1 VVVQS
6 NHSYRTMW
14 TSEMTTDNP
23 FKDSFMLSLSNISF
37 QTHPHPLGKSY
48 LFHFLWIDMFIYI
61 SVYSFADFVI
71 SLSLLLFWFSRK
83 IIFILVILD
92 GYVLHIFRSSFFRG
106 ICVTHTLTSYENINI
121 ERNKVKKNPNFLHSN
136 LLSKQKMGI

>member
-1 VVVQS
+1 MVVRS
-6 NHSYRTMW
+6 DHSYRTMW

-83 IIFILVILD
+83 IIFILVTLN
-92 GYVLHIFRSSFFRG
+92 YYALHIFRSSFFG
-106 ICVTHTLTSYENINI
+106 EFASHILWQHTKITIEN
-121 ERNKVKKNPNFLHSN
+121 ETKWKKTQTFCIVIS
-136 LLSKQKMGI
+136 